1 MSAPIVS
8 HNPAASHFEATVDG
22 HLCVAEY
29 RTLDGVMAINHTYVP
44 PPLEGRGVAAHLVA
58 AALVHAR
65 KQGLRVRPV
74 CSYVAAYMR
83 RRPETHDLLEAS
95 HG

>member
-1 MSAPIVS
+1 MTPPIQ
-8 HNPAASHFEATVDG
+8 HNPAASRFETRVDG

-29 RTLDGVMAINHTYVP
+29 RMQDGVMSINHTYVP
-44 PPLEGRGVAAHLVA
+44 PPLEGRGMAAQLVA

-65 KQGLRVRPV
+65 EQGLRVRPV

-83 RRPETHDLLEAS
+83 RRQDTYDLLET
-95 HG
+95 